1 MSSSGKL
8 RIILDSTYLL
18 PIVGIGVEDV
28 DEALLLLKRLRDED
42 KAEYY
47 YSPFSLLE
55 ILGKLSR
62 LKCDQGRVSAGLTS
76 IGEEFK
82 LAHPTAE
89 GYLKALVLRAKGYRD
104 IIDLL
109 LYATSLTADKLL
121 LTRDRALIEFLRENH
136 EDVKN
141 ILREEELLEK
151 YGQL

>member
-62 LKCDQGRVSAGLTS
+62 LKCDQGRVSAGQWVAVHGCGGVGLP
-76 IGEEFK
+76 
-82 LAHPTAE
+82 LPPPP
-89 GYLKALVLRAKGYRD
+89 
-104 IIDLL
+104 
-109 LYATSLTADKLL
+109 
-121 LTRDRALIEFLRENH
+121 
-136 EDVKN
+136 
-141 ILREEELLEK
+141 ELPPEVA
-151 YGQL
+151 